1 MKRQL
6 KKRQFMKRGM
16 MGIYAAICS
25 GMLLATGCA
34 GTEPNAKTETERIEA
49 TERQES
55 NPVNTVSKEEK
66 VEVPEKQEEAVQND
80 SLLQI
85 QDDAGNGDSDT
96 MDTFADANDMMKSAD
111 LSGTA
116 GECSDTGCVINT
128 SPFADGTSSSGDGG
142 SITVTYSENT
152 VFQKGTVK
160 SDGSSYSLEGSEKD
174 GIGDN
179 DFVLC
184 FGKQQADGSY
194 LADRII
200 KIVFN

>member
-6 KKRQFMKRGM
+6 MKRGM
-16 MGIYAAICS
+16 MGIYAAICA
-25 GMLLATGCA
+25 GMLLVTGCA
-34 GTEPNAKTETERIEA
+34 GTETNTKTETERIEA

-55 NPVNTVSKEEK
+55 NPVITAGKEE
-66 VEVPEKQEEAVQND
+66 
-80 SLLQI
+80 
-85 QDDAGNGDSDT
+85 
-96 MDTFADANDMMKSAD
+96 MDTFSDANDMMKSAD

-142 SITVTYSENT
+142 SMTVTYTEDT

-160 SDGSSYSLEGSEKD
+160 SDGSSYFLEDSEKD
-174 GIGDN
+174 RIGGS

-200 KIVFN
+200 MIVFN

>member
-6 KKRQFMKRGM
+6 MKRGM
-16 MGIYAAICS
+16 MGIYAVICA
-25 GMLLATGCA
+25 GMLLVTGCA
-34 GTEPNAKTETERIEA
+34 GIETNTKTETERIEA

-55 NPVNTVSKEEK
+55 NPVITASKEEK
-66 VEVPEKQEEAVQND
+66 AEVPEKQEEAVQND
-80 SLLQI
+80 SSLQI
-85 QDDAGNGDSDT
+85 QDDAGNGDS
-96 MDTFADANDMMKSAD
+96 DTFADANDMMKSAD

-116 GECSDTGCVINT
+116 GECSNTGCVINT

-142 SITVTYSENT
+142 SMTVTYTEDT

-160 SDGSSYSLEGSEKD
+160 SDGSSYFLEDSEKD
-174 GIGDN
+174 RIGGS

-200 KIVFN
+200 MIVFN

>member
-16 MGIYAAICS
+16 MGIYAAICA

-34 GTEPNAKTETERIEA
+34 GTEPNVKKETERIEV
-49 TERQES
+49 TESQES
-55 NPVNTVSKEEK
+55 KPVNTASKEAEG
-66 VEVPEKQEEAVQND
+66 EVPEKQEEVQNE

-85 QDDAGNGDSDT
+85 QGGAGNEDLDT

-116 GECSDTGCVINT
+116 GECSSTGCVINT
-128 SPFADGTSSSGDGG
+128 SPFADGTSSSNDGG
-142 SITVTYSENT
+142 SIIVIYSEDT

-160 SDGSSYSLEGSEKD
+160 SDGSSYSLEDSEKD
-174 GIGDN
+174 GIRDD

-200 KIVFN
+200 LIVFN

>member
-6 KKRQFMKRGM
+6 MKRGM
-16 MGIYAAICS
+16 MGIYAAICA
-25 GMLLATGCA
+25 GMLLVTGCA
-34 GTEPNAKTETERIEA
+34 GTETNAKTETERIEA

-55 NPVNTVSKEEK
+55 NPVITAGKEE
-66 VEVPEKQEEAVQND
+66 
-80 SLLQI
+80 
-85 QDDAGNGDSDT
+85 

-128 SPFADGTSSSGDGG
+128 SPFADVTSSSGDGG
-142 SITVTYSENT
+142 SMTVTYTEDT

-160 SDGSSYSLEGSEKD
+160 SDGSSYSLEDSEKD
-174 GIGDN
+174 RIGDS

-200 KIVFN
+200 MIVFN

>member
-6 KKRQFMKRGM
+6 MKRGM
-16 MGIYAAICS
+16 MGIYAATCA
-25 GMLLATGCA
+25 GMLLVTGCA
-34 GTEPNAKTETERIEA
+34 GTETNVKTETVRIEA

-55 NPVNTVSKEEK
+55 NPVNTASKEEN

-80 SLLQI
+80 LPLQI
-85 QDDAGNGDSDT
+85 QDDAGNGDLDT
-96 MDTFADANDMMKSAD
+96 MDTFADTNDMMKSAD

-142 SITVTYSENT
+142 SMTVIYSEDT

-160 SDGSSYSLEGSEKD
+160 SDGSSYSLEDSEKD
-174 GIGDN
+174 RIGEN

-200 KIVFN
+200 MIVFN

>member
-16 MGIYAAICS
+16 MGIYAAICA
-25 GMLLATGCA
+25 GMLMVTGCA
-34 GTEPNAKTETERIEA
+34 GTETNAKTETERIEA

-55 NPVNTVSKEEK
+55 NPVITAGKEE
-66 VEVPEKQEEAVQND
+66 
-80 SLLQI
+80 
-85 QDDAGNGDSDT
+85 

-142 SITVTYSENT
+142 SMTVTYTEDT

-160 SDGSSYSLEGSEKD
+160 SDGSSYSLEDSEKD
-174 GIGDN
+174 RIGDS

-194 LADRII
+194 LADKII
-200 KIVFN
+200 MIVFN

>member
-6 KKRQFMKRGM
+6 MKRGM
-16 MGIYAAICS
+16 MGIYAAICA
-25 GMLLATGCA
+25 GMLLVTGCA
-34 GTEPNAKTETERIEA
+34 GTETNTKTETERIEA

-55 NPVNTVSKEEK
+55 NPVITAGKEE
-66 VEVPEKQEEAVQND
+66 
-80 SLLQI
+80 
-85 QDDAGNGDSDT
+85 
-96 MDTFADANDMMKSAD
+96 MDTFSDANDMMKSAD

-142 SITVTYSENT
+142 SITVTYSEDT
-152 VFQKGTVK
+152 VFQRGTVK
-160 SDGSSYSLEGSEKD
+160 SDGSSYFLEDSEKD
-174 GIGDN
+174 RIGDS

-200 KIVFN
+200 MIVFN

>member
-6 KKRQFMKRGM
+6 MKRGM
-16 MGIYAAICS
+16 MGIYAAICA
-25 GMLLATGCA
+25 GMLLVTGCA
-34 GTEPNAKTETERIEA
+34 GTEPNVKTETERIEM

-55 NPVNTVSKEEK
+55 NPVNTASKEE
-66 VEVPEKQEEAVQND
+66 EPEKQEETVQND
-80 SLLQI
+80 SPLQI

-116 GECSDTGCVINT
+116 GECSNTGCVINT

-142 SITVTYSENT
+142 SMTVTYTEDT

-160 SDGSSYSLEGSEKD
+160 SDGSSYFLEDSEKD
-174 GIGDN
+174 RIGDS

-200 KIVFN
+200 MIVFN

>member
-6 KKRQFMKRGM
+6 MKRGM
-16 MGIYAAICS
+16 MGIYAAICA
-25 GMLLATGCA
+25 GMLLVTGCA
-34 GTEPNAKTETERIEA
+34 GTEPNVKTETERIEM

-55 NPVNTVSKEEK
+55 NPVNTASKEE
-66 VEVPEKQEEAVQND
+66 EPEKQEETVQND
-80 SLLQI
+80 SHLQI
-85 QDDAGNGDSDT
+85 QDDAGNEESDT

-116 GECSDTGCVINT
+116 GKCSNTGCVINT

-142 SITVTYSENT
+142 SMTVTYTEDT

-160 SDGSSYSLEGSEKD
+160 SDGSSYSLEDSEKD
-174 GIGDN
+174 RIGDS

-200 KIVFN
+200 MIVFN

>member
-6 KKRQFMKRGM
+6 MKRGM
-16 MGIYAAICS
+16 MGIYAAICA
-25 GMLLATGCA
+25 GMLLVTGCA
-34 GTEPNAKTETERIEA
+34 GTETNAKTETERIEA

-55 NPVNTVSKEEK
+55 NPVNTASKEEDK
-66 VEVPEKQEEAVQND
+66 EEVPKKQEEAVQND
-80 SLLQI
+80 SHLQI
-85 QDDAGNGDSDT
+85 QDDAGNEDLDT

-116 GECSDTGCVINT
+116 GECSNTGCVINT

-142 SITVTYSENT
+142 SITVIYSEDT

-160 SDGSSYSLEGSEKD
+160 SDGSSYSLEDSEKD

-200 KIVFN
+200 MIEFN

>member
-1 MKRQL
+1 MKRQ
-6 KKRQFMKRGM
+6 RMKRGM
-16 MGIYAAICS
+16 MGIYAVICA
-25 GMLLATGCA
+25 GMLLVTGCA
-34 GTEPNAKTETERIEA
+34 GIETNTKTETERIEA

-55 NPVNTVSKEEK
+55 NPVITASKEEK
-66 VEVPEKQEEAVQND
+66 AEVPEKQEEAVQND
-80 SLLQI
+80 SSLQSP
-85 QDDAGNGDSDT
+85 DDAGNRDSDT

-142 SITVTYSENT
+142 SMTVTYTEDT

-160 SDGSSYSLEGSEKD
+160 SDGSSYFLEDSEKD
-174 GIGDN
+174 RIGGS

-200 KIVFN
+200 MIVFN

>member
-16 MGIYAAICS
+16 MGIYAAICA

-85 QDDAGNGDSDT
+85 QDDVGNGDSDT

>member
-1 MKRQL
+1 M
-6 KKRQFMKRGM
+6 KRQFMKRGM
-16 MGIYAAICS
+16 MGIYAAICA
-25 GMLLATGCA
+25 GMLLVTGCN
-34 GTEPNAKTETERIEA
+34 GTKSNVKTETERIEVA
-49 TERQES
+49 ERKES
-55 NPVNTVSKEEK
+55 IPVNIVSKEDK
-66 VEVPEKQEEAVQND
+66 DEVPEKQEEAVQND
-80 SLLQI
+80 SPLQSP
-85 QDDAGNGDSDT
+85 D
-96 MDTFADANDMMKSAD
+96 DTFADANDMMKSAD

-142 SITVTYSENT
+142 SMTVTYTEDT

-160 SDGSSYSLEGSEKD
+160 SDGSSYSLEDSEKD
-174 GIGDN
+174 RIGDS

-200 KIVFN
+200 MIVFN

>member
-16 MGIYAAICS
+16 MGIYAAICA
-25 GMLLATGCA
+25 GMLLVTGCA
-34 GTEPNAKTETERIEA
+34 ETNAKTETERIEA

-55 NPVNTVSKEEK
+55 NPVITASKEEK

-80 SLLQI
+80 SSLQI
-85 QDDAGNGDSDT
+85 QDDAGNEESDT

-142 SITVTYSENT
+142 SMTVIYSEDT

-160 SDGSSYSLEGSEKD
+160 SDGSSYFLEDSEKD
-174 GIGDN
+174 RIGDS
-179 DFVLC
+179 DFE
-184 FGKQQADGSY
+184 
-194 LADRII
+194 
-200 KIVFN
+200 

>member
-1 MKRQL
+1 MMKRQL

-16 MGIYAAICS
+16 MGIYAAICA
-25 GMLLATGCA
+25 GMLLVTGCA
-34 GTEPNAKTETERIEA
+34 GTETNTKTETERIEA

-55 NPVNTVSKEEK
+55 NPVITAGKEE
-66 VEVPEKQEEAVQND
+66 
-80 SLLQI
+80 
-85 QDDAGNGDSDT
+85 
-96 MDTFADANDMMKSAD
+96 MDTFSDANDMMKSAD

-142 SITVTYSENT
+142 SMTVTYTEDT

-160 SDGSSYSLEGSEKD
+160 SDGSSYFLEDSEKD
-174 GIGDN
+174 RIGDS

-200 KIVFN
+200 MIVFN

>member
-16 MGIYAAICS
+16 MGIYAAICA
-25 GMLLATGCA
+25 GMLLVTGCA
-34 GTEPNAKTETERIEA
+34 GTETNAKTETERIEA

-55 NPVNTVSKEEK
+55 NPVITAGKEE
-66 VEVPEKQEEAVQND
+66 
-80 SLLQI
+80 
-85 QDDAGNGDSDT
+85 

-142 SITVTYSENT
+142 SMTVTYTEDT

-160 SDGSSYSLEGSEKD
+160 SDGSSYSLEDSEKD
-174 GIGDN
+174 RIGDS

-200 KIVFN
+200 MIVFN

>member
-6 KKRQFMKRGM
+6 MKRGM
-16 MGIYAAICS
+16 MGIYAATCA
-25 GMLLATGCA
+25 GMLLVTGCA
-34 GTEPNAKTETERIEA
+34 GTETNVKTETVRIEA

-55 NPVNTVSKEEK
+55 NPVNTASKEEN

-80 SLLQI
+80 LPLQI
-85 QDDAGNGDSDT
+85 QDDAGNGDLDT
-96 MDTFADANDMMKSAD
+96 MDTFAEANDMMKSAD

-142 SITVTYSENT
+142 SMTVIYSEDT

-160 SDGSSYSLEGSEKD
+160 SDGSSYSLEDSEKD
-174 GIGDN
+174 RIGEN

-200 KIVFN
+200 MIVFN

>member
-16 MGIYAAICS
+16 MGIYAAICA

-128 SPFADGTSSSGDGG
+128 SPFADGTSSSRWRQYNGYLFRKHSISKGNREIGWQQLLFGG
-142 SITVTYSENT
+142 
-152 VFQKGTVK
+152 Q
-160 SDGSSYSLEGSEKD
+160 
-174 GIGDN
+174 
-179 DFVLC
+179 
-184 FGKQQADGSY
+184 
-194 LADRII
+194 
-200 KIVFN
+200 

>member
-6 KKRQFMKRGM
+6 MKRGM
-16 MGIYAAICS
+16 MGIYAAICA
-25 GMLLATGCA
+25 GMLLVTGCA
-34 GTEPNAKTETERIEA
+34 GTEPNVKTETERIEM

-55 NPVNTVSKEEK
+55 NPVNTASKEE
-66 VEVPEKQEEAVQND
+66 EPEKQEETVQND
-80 SLLQI
+80 SHLQI
-85 QDDAGNGDSDT
+85 QDDAGNEESDT

-116 GECSDTGCVINT
+116 GECSDTGFVINT

-142 SITVTYSENT
+142 SITVTYSEDA

-160 SDGSSYSLEGSEKD
+160 SDGSSYSLDGSEKD
-174 GIGDN
+174 GIGDK

>member
-6 KKRQFMKRGM
+6 MKRGM
-16 MGIYAAICS
+16 MGIYAAICA
-25 GMLLATGCA
+25 GMLLVTGCA
-34 GTEPNAKTETERIEA
+34 GTEPNVKTETERIEM

-55 NPVNTVSKEEK
+55 NPVNTASKEE
-66 VEVPEKQEEAVQND
+66 EPEKQEETVQND
-80 SLLQI
+80 SHLQI
-85 QDDAGNGDSDT
+85 QDDAGNEESDT

-142 SITVTYSENT
+142 SMTVIYSEDT

-160 SDGSSYSLEGSEKD
+160 SDGSSYSLEDSEKD
-174 GIGDN
+174 GISN
-179 DFVLC
+179 HDFVLC

>member
-6 KKRQFMKRGM
+6 KKRQFMKSGM
-16 MGIYAAICS
+16 MGIYAAICA

>member
-16 MGIYAAICS
+16 MGIYIAICA

-34 GTEPNAKTETERIEA
+34 GTEPNTKTETERIEA

-55 NPVNTVSKEEK
+55 NPVNTVSKEDN

-85 QDDAGNGDSDT
+85 QDDAGNGNSDT

>member
-6 KKRQFMKRGM
+6 MKRGM
-16 MGIYAAICS
+16 MGIYAAICA
-25 GMLLATGCA
+25 GMLLVTGCA
-34 GTEPNAKTETERIEA
+34 GTETNAKTETERIEA

-55 NPVNTVSKEEK
+55 NPVNTAGKEEK
-66 VEVPEKQEEAVQND
+66 EEVPEKQEEAVQND
-80 SLLQI
+80 SSLQI
-85 QDDAGNGDSDT
+85 QDDAGNGYSDT

-142 SITVTYSENT
+142 SMTVIYSEDT

-160 SDGSSYSLEGSEKD
+160 SDGSSYSLEDSEKD
-174 GIGDN
+174 GISN
-179 DFVLC
+179 HDFVLC

-200 KIVFN
+200 MIVFN

>member
-16 MGIYAAICS
+16 MGIYAAICA
-25 GMLLATGCA
+25 GMLMVTGCA
-34 GTEPNAKTETERIEA
+34 GTETNAKTETERIEA

-55 NPVNTVSKEEK
+55 NPVITAGREE
-66 VEVPEKQEEAVQND
+66 
-80 SLLQI
+80 
-85 QDDAGNGDSDT
+85 

-142 SITVTYSENT
+142 SMTVTYTEDT

-160 SDGSSYSLEGSEKD
+160 SDGSSYSLEDSEKD
-174 GIGDN
+174 RIGDS

-200 KIVFN
+200 MIVFN

>member
-16 MGIYAAICS
+16 MGIYAAICA

-34 GTEPNAKTETERIEA
+34 GTEPNVKKETERIEV
-49 TERQES
+49 TESQES
-55 NPVNTVSKEEK
+55 KPVNNASKEAEG
-66 VEVPEKQEEAVQND
+66 EVPEKQEEVQNE

-85 QDDAGNGDSDT
+85 QGGAGNEDSDT

-142 SITVTYSENT
+142 SITVTYSEDT

-160 SDGSSYSLEGSEKD
+160 SDGSSYSLEASEKD

>member
-16 MGIYAAICS
+16 MGIYAAICA
-25 GMLLATGCA
+25 GMLMVTGCA
-34 GTEPNAKTETERIEA
+34 GTETNAKTETERIEA

-55 NPVNTVSKEEK
+55 NPVITASKEEK
-66 VEVPEKQEEAVQND
+66 AEVPEKQEEAVQND
-80 SLLQI
+80 SSLQI

-142 SITVTYSENT
+142 SMTVIYSEDT

-160 SDGSSYSLEGSEKD
+160 SDGSSYSLEDSEKD
-174 GIGDN
+174 GISN
-179 DFVLC
+179 HDFVLC

-200 KIVFN
+200 MIVFN

>member
-1 MKRQL
+1 M
-6 KKRQFMKRGM
+6 KRQFMKRGM
-16 MGIYAAICS
+16 MGIYAAICA
-25 GMLLATGCA
+25 GMLLVTGCA
-34 GTEPNAKTETERIEA
+34 GTETNAKTETERIEA

-55 NPVNTVSKEEK
+55 NPVITAGKEE
-66 VEVPEKQEEAVQND
+66 
-80 SLLQI
+80 
-85 QDDAGNGDSDT
+85 

-116 GECSDTGCVINT
+116 GECSNTGCVINT

-142 SITVTYSENT
+142 SITVIYSEDT

-160 SDGSSYSLEGSEKD
+160 SDGSSYSLEDSEKD

-200 KIVFN
+200 MIEFN

>member
-16 MGIYAAICS
+16 MGIYAAICA
-25 GMLLATGCA
+25 GMLMVTGCA
-34 GTEPNAKTETERIEA
+34 GTETNAKTETERIEA

-55 NPVNTVSKEEK
+55 NPVITAGKEE
-66 VEVPEKQEEAVQND
+66 
-80 SLLQI
+80 
-85 QDDAGNGDSDT
+85 

-142 SITVTYSENT
+142 SMTVTYTEDT

-160 SDGSSYSLEGSEKD
+160 SDGSSYFLEDSEKD
-174 GIGDN
+174 RIGGS

-200 KIVFN
+200 MIVFN

>member
-6 KKRQFMKRGM
+6 MKRGM
-16 MGIYAAICS
+16 MGIYAATCA
-25 GMLLATGCA
+25 GMLLVTGCA
-34 GTEPNAKTETERIEA
+34 GTETNVKTETVRIKA

-55 NPVNTVSKEEK
+55 NPVNTASKEEN

-80 SLLQI
+80 SSLQI
-85 QDDAGNGDSDT
+85 QDDAGNGYSDT

-142 SITVTYSENT
+142 SMTVTYTEDT

-160 SDGSSYSLEGSEKD
+160 SDGSSYSLEDSEKD

-200 KIVFN
+200 MIEFN

>member
-6 KKRQFMKRGM
+6 MKRGM
-16 MGIYAAICS
+16 MGIYAAICA
-25 GMLLATGCA
+25 GMLLVTGCA
-34 GTEPNAKTETERIEA
+34 GTEPNVKTETERIEM

-55 NPVNTVSKEEK
+55 NPVNTASKEE
-66 VEVPEKQEEAVQND
+66 EPEKQEETVQND
-80 SLLQI
+80 SHLQI
-85 QDDAGNGDSDT
+85 QDDAGNEESDT
-96 MDTFADANDMMKSAD
+96 MDTFADSNDMMKSAD

-142 SITVTYSENT
+142 SMTVIYSEDT

-160 SDGSSYSLEGSEKD
+160 SDGSSYSLEDSEKD
-174 GIGDN
+174 GISN
-179 DFVLC
+179 HDFVLC

-200 KIVFN
+200 MIVFN

>member
-16 MGIYAAICS
+16 MGIYAAICA
-25 GMLLATGCA
+25 GMLLVTGCA
-34 GTEPNAKTETERIEA
+34 GTETNAKTETERIEA

-55 NPVNTVSKEEK
+55 NPVITAGKEE
-66 VEVPEKQEEAVQND
+66 
-80 SLLQI
+80 
-85 QDDAGNGDSDT
+85 

-142 SITVTYSENT
+142 SITVTYSEDT
-152 VFQKGTVK
+152 VFQRGTVK
-160 SDGSSYSLEGSEKD
+160 SDGSSYFLEDSEKD
-174 GIGDN
+174 RIGGS

-200 KIVFN
+200 MIVFN

>member
-6 KKRQFMKRGM
+6 MKRGM
-16 MGIYAAICS
+16 MGIYAVISAGLI
-25 GMLLATGCA
+25 MVTGCA
-34 GTEPNAKTETERIEA
+34 GTETNTKTETERIEA

-55 NPVNTVSKEEK
+55 NPVNTASKEEK
-66 VEVPEKQEEAVQND
+66 VAVPEKQEEAVQND
-80 SLLQI
+80 SPLQI

-142 SITVTYSENT
+142 SMTVTYTEDT

-160 SDGSSYSLEGSEKD
+160 SDGSSYFLEDSEKD
-174 GIGDN
+174 RIGDS

-184 FGKQQADGSY
+184 FGKQ
-194 LADRII
+194 
-200 KIVFN
+200 

>member
-6 KKRQFMKRGM
+6 MKRGM
-16 MGIYAAICS
+16 MGIYAVICA
-25 GMLLATGCA
+25 GMLLVTGCA
-34 GTEPNAKTETERIEA
+34 GIETNTKTETERIEA

-55 NPVNTVSKEEK
+55 NPVITASKEEK
-66 VEVPEKQEEAVQND
+66 AEVPEKQEEAVQND
-80 SLLQI
+80 SSLQI

-116 GECSDTGCVINT
+116 GECSDTGFVINT

-142 SITVTYSENT
+142 SITVTYSEDA

-160 SDGSSYSLEGSEKD
+160 SDGSSYSLDGSEKD

>member
-6 KKRQFMKRGM
+6 MKRGM
-16 MGIYAAICS
+16 MVIYAAICA
-25 GMLLATGCA
+25 GMLLVTGCA
-34 GTEPNAKTETERIEA
+34 GTETNTKTETERIEA

-55 NPVNTVSKEEK
+55 NPVITAGKEE
-66 VEVPEKQEEAVQND
+66 
-80 SLLQI
+80 
-85 QDDAGNGDSDT
+85 
-96 MDTFADANDMMKSAD
+96 MDTFSDANDMMKSAD

-142 SITVTYSENT
+142 SMTVTYTEDT

-160 SDGSSYSLEGSEKD
+160 SDGSSYSLEDSEKD
-174 GIGDN
+174 RIGDS

-200 KIVFN
+200 MIVFN